1 MTSTSLLEP
10 KPRLRIWF
18 PAQSAGREAV
28 SCVQNAPRS
37 HDPGTK
43 AVSCV
48 QNTLNAV
55 VLSAFGWAGW
65 VFCILFFFI
74 LSSNKNYGKYIVILP
89 QKVKYPNAISP
100 QLATLATT
108 DDRTKSIHS

>member
-18 PAQSAGREAV
+18 PAQSAGRE
-28 SCVQNAPRS
+28 
-37 HDPGTK
+37 

-108 DDRTKSIHS
+108 DDRTKSIHSSF